1 MPSVWTRVGFVALLL
16 AVMGVVW
23 LAQRGA
29 TELHRFRA
37 DDPAVWEPAIAGLEQ
52 AARDRPPPPEAVVFL
67 GASTIRFW
75 STIDEDLAPLEAVTR
90 GFGGAKIAD
99 VIHYA
104 DRLTRPRPRAVV
116 LAVGANDLFGM
127 AGNEAKPPEQVMA
140 LSEQLV
146 ERISELLPGVPIY
159 WVSIRPPILDPQ
171 GRDPSSRVNARVRE
185 LADERPDLG
194 YIDANAD
201 LYGEDGEL
209 LEGLRAWDR
218 SQLSREG
225 YRRWSAPIRERL
237 LRDLGAPI
245 DETKVSK
252 HSP

>member
-1 MPSVWTRVGFVALLL
+1 
-16 AVMGVVW
+16 VVW
-23 LAQRGA
+23 LAQRSA
-29 TELHRFRA
+29 NELHRFRT

-52 AARDRPPPPEAVVFL
+52 TARDRPPPPEAVLFL

-75 STIDEDLAPLEAVTR
+75 TTIEDDLAPLEAVAR

-116 LAVGANDLFGM
+116 LAVGGNDLFGM
-127 AGNEAKPPEQVMA
+127 AGNEAKPPEEVVA

-146 ERISELLPGVPIY
+146 ERIAELLPGVPIY

-171 GRDPSSRVNARVRE
+171 GRDPSSRVNARIRE
-185 LADERPDLG
+185 LAGERSVG
-194 YIDANAD
+194 YIDANVD

-225 YRRWSAPIRERL
+225 YRRWSAPIRQRL
-237 LRDLGAPI
+237 LRDLGTPM
-245 DETKVSK
+245 DETSPSK
-252 HSP
+252 RSG